1 MLDLSFNNY
10 FSTENHGTQWKINL
24 KPCSRT
30 IIDTFHKECVRAAEI
45 IYEQR
50 QSPLTLLFSGG
61 LDGEY
66 MIRVFQTAG
75 IPFKVAIISYG
86 EYNAHDT
93 KYAYDFCNNHNITP
107 TIVDVDIKEFIE
119 SGKIVDV
126 ATTAKCCAYQMPSIM
141 HGLTKLDG
149 TLIMANG
156 EPYVKRYENEW
167 RWQETERVN
176 SYMNWYTENRI
187 DGTPDFLRYT
197 PEVTLSFLTHPVV
210 KEIINN
216 PNTGKLSTR
225 TSKHNLYSTDYSF
238 APRPKYTGWEEI
250 EKTSLMKNEAF
261 LEIEKLKEKYNGQF
275 EIEYNT
281 LIKNLLATP

>member
-1 MLDLSFNNY
+1 M
-10 FSTENHGTQWKINL
+10 QWKINL

-30 IIDTFHKECVRAAEI
+30 IIDTFHNECVRAAEI

-66 MIRVFQTAG
+66 MIRIFQTAG
-75 IPFKVAIISYG
+75 IPFKIAIISYG
-86 EYNAHDT
+86 DYNAHDT
-93 KYAYDFCNNHNITP
+93 KYAYNFCSNHNIDPIT
-107 TIVDVDIKEFIE
+107 VDIDIEEFIK
-119 SGKIVDV
+119 SGKIVDI
-126 ATTAKCCAYQMPSIM
+126 ATQAKCCAYQMPSIM
-141 HGLTKLDG
+141 YGLTKLDG

-156 EPYVKRYENEW
+156 EPYVKKYDKEW

-176 SYMNWYTENRI
+176 SYMNWYAENGI
-187 DGTPDFLRYT
+187 EGTPDFLRYT

-210 KEIINN
+210 KEIIDN

-225 TSKHNLYSTDYSF
+225 TSKHRLYSTDYDFS
-238 APRPKYTGWEEI
+238 PRPKYTGWEEI
-250 EKTSLMKNEAF
+250 EKTSIMDNEAF
-261 LEIEKLKEKYNGQF
+261 SQIKKLEEIYNGQF

-281 LIKNLLATP
+281 LIKNLQANR